1 MNELRVPL
9 IRDALVSA
17 RQDASDCKIKATHPL
32 EGNTILDVGSGGGIL
47 TEVNIV
53 AFKVKVYIYILFM
66 WLHPTKKLSSSLD
79 AMSRLVERLRLASI
93 YFRHI
98 PLYKTS
104 HHLRY
109 ISACF
114 YLSENI

>member
-53 AFKVKVYIYILFM
+53 AFKVKVYIYIY
-66 WLHPTKKLSSSLD
+66 S
-79 AMSRLVERLRLASI
+79 VYVVASDKET
-93 YFRHI
+93 F
-98 PLYKTS
+98 KQS
-104 HHLRY
+104 G
-109 ISACF
+109 CN
-114 YLSENI
+114 E